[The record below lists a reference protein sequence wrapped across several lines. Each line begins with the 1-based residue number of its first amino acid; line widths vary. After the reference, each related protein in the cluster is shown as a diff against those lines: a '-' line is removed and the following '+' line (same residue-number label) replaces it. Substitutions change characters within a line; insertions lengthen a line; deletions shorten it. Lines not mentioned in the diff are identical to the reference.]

1 MAVVILETV
10 AVIWHSLT
18 FTWAHPNVSVSWAL
32 TDFAV
37 TSFSQG
43 LVTTGMPKIL
53 MKWKDFSSSFCDQVV
68 YSKKDTGGTYLAQSE
83 GLQCC
88 IFCLKFHFP
97 FCLEVNGI
105 YQDQL
110 GGVCHIS
117 WTQQILDFA
126 FWNHKSQIS
135 FQHSANILISFSLSS
150 AS

>member
-53 MKWKDFSSSFCDQVV
+53 MKWKDFSNSFCDQVV